1 MPAFTQSSCKWW
13 LCSKETDLTWEL
25 IWPLSSHP
33 SLYRKL
39 GKEDVQGLLPI
50 EFQGIVLCYE
60 SLPAQSTAVPGNSA
74 VLVLA
79 VLWTLL
85 QMELMFF
92 FYCCRFFLIFE
103 LFPHRTS
110 AIVAT
115 DAAALFLEYSCS
127 FSWHAVDASLVI
139 MRLHAKIVN

>member
-1 MPAFTQSSCKWW
+1 MVSIFP
-13 LCSKETDLTWEL
+13 
-25 IWPLSSHP
+25 P
-33 SLYRKL
+33 SLYRKS

-79 VLWTLL
+79 VLWMLL

-92 FYCCRFFLIFE
+92 F
-103 LFPHRTS
+103 T
-110 AIVAT
+110 
-115 DAAALFLEYSCS
+115 AAG
-127 FSWHAVDASLVI
+127 FS
-139 MRLHAKIVN
+139 